1 MGDSTKTEKAQKI
14 SFFKSVK
21 IEFNKISWPDKESLV
36 KQSIAVV
43 CISVVVGVVIT
54 LIDTVIQ
61 FGINFLTL

>member
-43 CISVVVGVVIT
+43 CISVVVGLIIT
-54 LIDTVIQ
+54 LMDTIIQ
-61 FGINFLTL
+61 FGINFLTM

>member
-14 SFFKSVK
+14 SFFKSIK

-43 CISVVVGVVIT
+43 CISVVVGLIIT
-54 LIDTVIQ
+54 FLDSIIQ
-61 FGINFLTL
+61 IGINFLTM